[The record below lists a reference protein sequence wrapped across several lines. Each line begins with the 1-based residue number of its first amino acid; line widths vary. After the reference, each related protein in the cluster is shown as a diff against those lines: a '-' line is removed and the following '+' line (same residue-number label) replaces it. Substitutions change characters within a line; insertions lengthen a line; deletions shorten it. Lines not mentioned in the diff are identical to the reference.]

1 VIAQTHRDQL
11 ETVVVTTEKLGRSIR
26 DTTTSIEILTGDA
39 LEERSIEDIY
49 EVVRWTP
56 NVGESFGE
64 RGFNIRGVDQR
75 GAGDGTGY

>member
-1 VIAQTHRDQL
+1 MKKSTRLWPLLPSILIACNSVIAQTHRDQL

-49 EVVRWTP
+49 EVVR
-56 NVGESFGE
+56 
-64 RGFNIRGVDQR
+64 
-75 GAGDGTGY
+75 